1 MLHLAT
7 SSPCS
12 RSEIYAFDN
21 KPKENPQQFAIF
33 KRSASKIAREC
44 DLFRLLKAS
53 FKHLSKV
60 GGEFSSVGTWEWES
74 PFPRP
79 NRQMSTGGRAG
90 AGKRNGKCGAYFNQ
104 CARGKKRQNP
114 KRLMSEVNARFLLS
128 KKGQF
133 VGWLRY
139 FLWGGET

>member
-60 GGEFSSVGTWEWES
+60 GGEFSSVGVGKPLPKTQPANVNWWAG
-74 PFPRP
+74 R
-79 NRQMSTGGRAG
+79 GGQTER
-90 AGKRNGKCGAYFNQ
+90 KMRCLF
-104 CARGKKRQNP
+104 
-114 KRLMSEVNARFLLS
+114 
-128 KKGQF
+128 
-133 VGWLRY
+133 
-139 FLWGGET
+139 